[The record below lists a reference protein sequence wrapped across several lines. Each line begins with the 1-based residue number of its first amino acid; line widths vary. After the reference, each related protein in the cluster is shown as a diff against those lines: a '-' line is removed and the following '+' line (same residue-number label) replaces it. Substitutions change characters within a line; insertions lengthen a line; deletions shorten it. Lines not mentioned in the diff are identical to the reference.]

1 MQGEMLPASAARVF
15 SCSQIFLR
23 IVNML
28 DLEQKARAV
37 RLKFCRNLLLSRSPT
52 ETPKLIYTPQ
62 IVQGRIVITTIV
74 LRCGYLNF
82 S

>member
-37 RLKFCRNLLLSRSPT
+37 RLEFLSEFFAQFEFPR
-52 ETPKLIYTPQ
+52 KRQ
-62 IVQGRIVITTIV
+62 
-74 LRCGYLNF
+74 N
-82 S
+82 